1 MSVSEHDE
9 TGENINWHPD
19 AAHVSTIVS
28 MKPRVVVPKEMLNGD
43 IATRIELIRRS
54 IVFLTNDIKTKE
66 DSDKAWSTISQSMSY
81 LSAKDTMIKY
91 SEEHNHVV

>member
-1 MSVSEHDE
+1 MSKSK
-9 TGENINWHPD
+9 ENRI
-19 AAHVSTIVS
+19 
-28 MKPRVVVPKEMLNGD
+28 VVPKEMLNGA

-66 DSDKAWSTISQSMSY
+66 DSDKAWSTISSSMSY

-91 SEEHNHVV
+91 CEDNNHVV

>member
-1 MSVSEHDE
+1 MSISEHDE
-9 TGENINWHPD
+9 TGENVKRHPD
-19 AAHVSTIVS
+19 EAHVSTIVS

-54 IVFLTNDIKTKE
+54 IIFLTNDIKTKK
-66 DSDKAWSTISQSMSY
+66 DSDKAWSTISSSLSY

-91 SEEHNHVV
+91 CEEHNHVV

>member
-1 MSVSEHDE
+1 MSISEHDE
-9 TGENINWHPD
+9 TGENVKRHPD
-19 AAHVSTIVS
+19 TAHVSTIVS

-91 SEEHNHVV
+91 AKEHNHVV

>member
-1 MSVSEHDE
+1 MSISEHDE
-9 TGENINWHPD
+9 TGENVKRHPD

-43 IATRIELIRRS
+43 ITTRIELIRRC
-54 IVFLTNDIKTKE
+54 IIFLTNDIKSKE
-66 DSDKAWSTISQSMSY
+66 DSDKAWNTISQSLSY

-91 SEEHNHVV
+91 CEDNNHVV

>member
-9 TGENINWHPD
+9 TGENVKRHPD
-19 AAHVSTIVS
+19 TE
-28 MKPRVVVPKEMLNGD
+28 PRVVVPKEMLNGA

-54 IVFLTNDIKTKE
+54 IVFLTNDIKSKE
-66 DSDKAWSTISQSMSY
+66 DSDKAWNTISQSLSY

-91 SEEHNHVV
+91 CEDNNHVV

>member
-1 MSVSEHDE
+1 MSISEHDE
-9 TGENINWHPD
+9 TGENVKRHPD
-19 AAHVSTIVS
+19 TE
-28 MKPRVVVPKEMLNGD
+28 PRVVVPKQMLNGD

-91 SEEHNHVV
+91 CEDNNHVV

>member
-1 MSVSEHDE
+1 MSKSK
-9 TGENINWHPD
+9 ENRI
-19 AAHVSTIVS
+19 
-28 MKPRVVVPKEMLNGD
+28 VVPKEMLNGA

-66 DSDKAWSTISQSMSY
+66 DSDKAWRSISQSMSY

-91 SEEHNHVV
+91 CEDNNLVV

>member
-1 MSVSEHDE
+1 MSISEHDE
-9 TGENINWHPD
+9 TGENVKRHPD

-54 IVFLTNDIKTKE
+54 IIFLTNDIKSKE
-66 DSDKAWSTISQSMSY
+66 DSDKAWNTISQSLSY

-91 SEEHNHVV
+91 CEDNNHVV

>member
-1 MSVSEHDE
+1 MSKSKEDRIE
-9 TGENINWHPD
+9 
-19 AAHVSTIVS
+19 
-28 MKPRVVVPKEMLNGD
+28 VPKVNIPSAMLNGT

-66 DSDKAWSTISQSMSY
+66 DSDKAWRSISQSMSY

-91 SEEHNHVV
+91 CEDNNHVV

>member
-1 MSVSEHDE
+1 MSISEHDE

-66 DSDKAWSTISQSMSY
+66 DSDKAWNTKSINE
-81 LSAKDTMIKY
+81 LSKCKGYHDKVC
-91 SEEHNHVV
+91 EEHNHVV

>member
-1 MSVSEHDE
+1 MSISEHDE
-9 TGENINWHPD
+9 TGENVKRHPD

-54 IVFLTNDIKTKE
+54 IVFLTNDIKSKE
-66 DSDKAWSTISQSMSY
+66 DSDKAWNTISQSLSY

-91 SEEHNHVV
+91 AKEHNHVV

>member
-1 MSVSEHDE
+1 MSKSKEDR
-9 TGENINWHPD
+9 I
-19 AAHVSTIVS
+19 
-28 MKPRVVVPKEMLNGD
+28 VVPKEMLNGL

-66 DSDKAWSTISQSMSY
+66 DSDKAWSIISESLRY

-91 SEEHNHVV
+91 CEENNHVV

>member
-1 MSVSEHDE
+1 MSISEHDE
-9 TGENINWHPD
+9 TGENVKRHPD
-19 AAHVSTIVS
+19 TAHVSTIVS

-66 DSDKAWSTISQSMSY
+66 DSDKAWNTISQSLSY

-91 SEEHNHVV
+91 AKEHNHVV